1 MTSTGPESAGLIQ
14 PQRETRSSSLRN
26 LVTNQSNPSSKSI
39 LGKADAA
46 ALITVNASPGEGGGV
61 ANRHTDRWARD
72 IDTANASGA
81 IWQPTDVLSSLNG
94 SLARKQGVVLAEP
107 AQQDFVYDSD
117 GSLLDDGTR
126 QFGWNAQGQ
135 CVTQSLAN
143 VTNAPATHP
152 VSATHVY
159 DWMGR
164 RAISTFTRADGST
177 GQLLTVFDRYD
188 PILEEDETGKQQA
201 HVWGIN
207 RQGQGNG
214 ATLGSTL
221 LWSITSTDSRTLFAK
236 TDASG
241 NVNAWYDEQ
250 QSQVAARTYSPFGEV
265 LEESGEAWPVSFGFS
280 TKREFG
286 GLNDYGFRWYRAEFG
301 AWLSS
306 DPILENGGLN
316 LQVVVGNNVIN
327 YEDILGLRPPSPQEA
342 GTPVGYFT
350 YPHGAT
356 PDQMAHIDHINQ
368 QNAGKP
374 VHSHVRPWP
383 SIMGSPFTLSPLEA
397 ASRLDG
403 SYWYHKWNP
412 FHPRWF
418 NNDKCNKFVGDVLTA
433 STWAQK
439 PVIVIGGKP
448 RYPTVSEWEH
458 MGTHIPGYSRP
469 HNNPK
474 PGDVVNNGAHCGIMG
489 NNGIWQASTRT
500 HTVYL
505 LTDPMALQHYNSGRT
520 PIPIQKIKQ

>member
-94 SLARKQGVVLAEP
+94 SLAREQGVVLAEP

-201 HVWGIN
+201 HVCGIN
-207 RQGQGNG
+207 RRGQGKG

-221 LWSITSTDSRTLFAK
+221 LWSATSTDSRTLYAK
-236 TDASG
+236 TDAGG
-241 NVNAWYDEQ
+241 NVNAWYDG

-265 LEESGEAWPVSFGFS
+265 LEESGESWPVSFGFS

-306 DPILENGGLN
+306 DPIMENGG
-316 LQVVVGNNVIN
+316 GNIN
-327 YEDILGLRPPSPQEA
+327 SFLG
-342 GTPVGYFT
+342 
-350 YPHGAT
+350 
-356 PDQMAHIDHINQ
+356 
-368 QNAGKP
+368 
-374 VHSHVRPWP
+374 
-383 SIMGSPFTLSPLEA
+383 
-397 ASRLDG
+397 
-403 SYWYHKWNP
+403 
-412 FHPRWF
+412 
-418 NNDKCNKFVGDVLTA
+418 NK
-433 STWAQK
+433 
-439 PVIVIGGKP
+439 
-448 RYPTVSEWEH
+448 
-458 MGTHIPGYSRP
+458 
-469 HNNPK
+469 
-474 PGDVVNNGAHCGIMG
+474 
-489 NNGIWQASTRT
+489 
-500 HTVYL
+500 
-505 LTDPMALQHYNSGRT
+505 PMALEDLLGLQEIDISGLEKPKPNPIKPLPILPSGNPFVCARVRWDADVPQTIQGASADGGSWEITGFPFHEWIIFIDNSGFYHSFQVNIT
-520 PIPIQKIKQ
+520 GGDGGGPLLDQWQDWEQQLHQ

>member
-1 MTSTGPESAGLIQ
+1 MCNTWRRTQAAPVNAATAYPAVSKGDDRREDVDGTHWEYDYDELHQLTSADRFHTDGGLLQGQGFRYGYDDIGNRLFREMTSTGPESAGLIE

-94 SLARKQGVVLAEP
+94 SLAREQGVVLAEP

-265 LEESGEAWPVSFGFS
+265 LEESGEEWPVSFGFS

-316 LQVVVGNNVIN
+316 LQVVVGNSVIN

-342 GTPVGYFT
+342 GAPVGYFT

-374 VHSHVRPWP
+374 THSHVRPWP
-383 SIMGSPFTLSPLEA
+383 SIM
-397 ASRLDG
+397 
-403 SYWYHKWNP
+403 NP
-412 FHPRWF
+412 VDPPAPPGPPCLARA
-418 NNDKCNKFVGDVLTA
+418 CPE
-433 STWAQK
+433 K
-439 PVIVIGGKP
+439 PVFQNDQ
-448 RYPTVSEWEH
+448 T
-458 MGTHIPGYSRP
+458 
-469 HNNPK
+469 
-474 PGDVVNNGAHCGIMG
+474 
-489 NNGIWQASTRT
+489 
-500 HTVYL
+500 
-505 LTDPMALQHYNSGRT
+505 LTDLS
-520 PIPIQKIKQ
+520 

>member
-1 MTSTGPESAGLIQ
+1 MTSTGPESAGLIE

-61 ANRHTDRWARD
+61 ANRHADRWARD

-94 SLARKQGVVLAEP
+94 SLAREQGVVLAEP

-265 LEESGEAWPVSFGFS
+265 LEESGEEWPVSFGFS

-316 LQVVVGNNVIN
+316 LQVVVGNSVIN

-342 GTPVGYFT
+342 GAPVGYFT

-374 VHSHVRPWP
+374 THSHVRPWP
-383 SIMGSPFTLSPLEA
+383 SIM
-397 ASRLDG
+397 
-403 SYWYHKWNP
+403 NP
-412 FHPRWF
+412 VDPPAPPGPPCLARA
-418 NNDKCNKFVGDVLTA
+418 CPE
-433 STWAQK
+433 K
-439 PVIVIGGKP
+439 PVFQNDQ
-448 RYPTVSEWEH
+448 T
-458 MGTHIPGYSRP
+458 
-469 HNNPK
+469 
-474 PGDVVNNGAHCGIMG
+474 
-489 NNGIWQASTRT
+489 
-500 HTVYL
+500 
-505 LTDPMALQHYNSGRT
+505 LTDLS
-520 PIPIQKIKQ
+520 

>member
-1 MTSTGPESAGLIQ
+1 MTSTGPESAGLIE

-61 ANRHTDRWARD
+61 ANRHADRWARD

-107 AQQDFVYDSD
+107 TQQDFVYDSD

-265 LEESGEAWPVSFGFS
+265 LVESGESWPVSFGFS

-306 DPILENGGLN
+306 DPIQEHGGIN
-316 LQVVVGNNVIN
+316 LSVVVRNSVIMI
-327 YEDILGLRPPSPQEA
+327 EDLLGLDSL
-342 GTPVGYFT
+342 F
-350 YPHGAT
+350 
-356 PDQMAHIDHINQ
+356 
-368 QNAGKP
+368 
-374 VHSHVRPWP
+374 
-383 SIMGSPFTLSPLEA
+383 
-397 ASRLDG
+397 DG
-403 SYWYHKWNP
+403 D
-412 FHPRWF
+412 F
-418 NNDKCNKFVGDVLTA
+418 NNGEIGVGGIGAVHYPAPAPLPDND
-433 STWAQK
+433 ST
-439 PVIVIGGKP
+439 INEIITNLGGDFNSTFP
-448 RYPTVSEWEH
+448 
-458 MGTHIPGYSRP
+458 
-469 HNNPK
+469 NNPELV
-474 PGDVVNNGAHCGIMG
+474 D
-489 NNGIWQASTRT
+489 
-500 HTVYL
+500 
-505 LTDPMALQHYNSGRT
+505 ALSIYAQVRLANFLRKLIYWL
-520 PIPIQKIKQ
+520 